1 MTAVTDDTHDP
12 INLISRL
19 RHVSFVLF
27 SIYRK
32 ICNNIEYHQIDSGGP
47 DADCSRVGSVDE
59 VTHFFLKRKKNSNNS
74 VIIALLCPS

>member
-1 MTAVTDDTHDP
+1 M
-12 INLISRL
+12 
-19 RHVSFVLF
+19 LF

-47 DADCSRVGSVDE
+47 DADCSFRVGSVDE

-74 VIIALLCPS
+74 VIIARLCPS